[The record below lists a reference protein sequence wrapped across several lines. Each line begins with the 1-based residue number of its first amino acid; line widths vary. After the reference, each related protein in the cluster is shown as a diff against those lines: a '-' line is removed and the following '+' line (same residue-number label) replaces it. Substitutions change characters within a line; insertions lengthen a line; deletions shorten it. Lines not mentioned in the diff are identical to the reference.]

1 MRSFLPEYEVE
12 APARLEGAL
21 ELLEQGWRPL
31 AGGTDIMVLLESG
44 RLADRR
50 FAGLWNLG
58 DLRGIREEGGMVS
71 IGALVTFTELRES
84 RPIRERFPL
93 LAASAAVTGC
103 IATQN
108 RGTLGGNIGNAS
120 PAGDS
125 LPVLLVYDAQLELVC
140 RGGVRRVPYCHFH
153 LGYKQMDLR
162 AGELISRILLP
173 AGRQGWHECFRKVGA
188 RAAQA
193 ISKVSMAAAARTV
206 DGRIEDFRLAYASMA
221 PVPLRCWRTEEIL
234 RGARPGC
241 LPELPDETS
250 PIDDLRSTARYRRQ
264 VARNLLLRFLAGIE

>member
-1 MRSFLPEYEVE
+1 MKSFTPEYQLE
-12 APARLEGAL
+12 APLRLESVL
-21 ELLEQGWRPL
+21 ELLDQGWCPL

-44 RLADRR
+44 RLAGRR
-50 FAGLWNLG
+50 FAGLWNLD
-58 DLRGIREEGGMVS
+58 DLRGIREEGGLVS
-71 IGALVTFTELRES
+71 IGALVTYTELRES
-84 RPIRERFPL
+84 RLIRELFPL
-93 LAASAAVTGC
+93 LAASASVTGS

-125 LPVLLVYDAQLELVC
+125 LPVLLVYDAQLELVR

-162 AGELISRILLP
+162 PGELIARILLP
-173 AGRQGWHECFRKVGA
+173 LGREGWHECFRKVGT

-193 ISKVSMAAAARTV
+193 ISKVAMAAAARTA

-221 PVPLRCWRTEEIL
+221 PVPLRCLRTEQIL
-234 RGARPGC
+234 RGARLDS

-250 PIDDLRSTARYRRQ
+250 PIDDLRSTAHYRRQ
-264 VARNLLLRFLAGIE
+264 VARNLLLRFLAGLR